1 MLLCTFFCQKICK
14 YRKIIVP
21 LQPLSERKFAEGD
34 MVVLAQLAE
43 HRIVVPSV
51 VGSSPTFHPKHCKRL
66 IQNGLVVCVK
76 METYKKLANRAI
88 IKFPDM
94 KNEINAL
101 IMEAM
106 KNHDSARTETLR
118 GIKSAFLNW
127 QTSKEN
133 AGKELTE
140 ADEIQIIKKMVKQ
153 RQESVEQYIAAGRK
167 ELADAE
173 QAQIDILET
182 FLPQAA
188 TEEDIVRAF
197 NQAKEANGWEAE
209 KKNMGLFVKAIKAA
223 LPNADGKMVA
233 QVVQS
238 QLA

>member
-1 MLLCTFFCQKICK
+1 MHKQIIFCTFALGFGNWFILT
-14 YRKIIVP
+14 R
-21 LQPLSERKFAEGD
+21 
-34 MVVLAQLAE
+34 
-43 HRIVVPSV
+43 
-51 VGSSPTFHPKHCKRL
+51 
-66 IQNGLVVCVK
+66 N
-76 METYKKLANRAI
+76 
-88 IKFPDM
+88 DM
-94 KNEINAL
+94 KNEMNAL

-106 KNHDSARTETLR
+106 KNHDSVRTETLR
-118 GIKSAFLNW
+118 AIKSAFLNW

-133 AGKELTE
+133 AGKDLTE

-167 ELADAE
+167 ELAEAE
-173 QAQIDILET
+173 QAQINVLET

-188 TEEDIVRAF
+188 TEDDILRTF
-197 NQAKEANGWEAE
+197 MQAKEANGWEAE
-209 KKNMGLFVKAIKAA
+209 KKNMGLFVKAVKAA